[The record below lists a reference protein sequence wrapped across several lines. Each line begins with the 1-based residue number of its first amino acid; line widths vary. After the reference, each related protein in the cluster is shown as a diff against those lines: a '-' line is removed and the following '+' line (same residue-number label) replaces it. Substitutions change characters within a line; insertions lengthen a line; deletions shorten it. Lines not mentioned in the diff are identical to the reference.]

1 VGSRGTVLGIWL
13 DGLDCDVCMLIAFM
27 DGHTI
32 LRRCAGEQAI
42 SVDVVIKTIF
52 E

>member
-1 VGSRGTVLGIWL
+1 MNWV
-13 DGLDCDVCMLIAFM
+13 VCMLTAVL
-27 DGHTI
+27 GERTT

-52 E
+52 K

>member
-1 VGSRGTVLGIWL
+1 MGWIMYMSTAIVVGR
-13 DGLDCDVCMLIAFM
+13 
-27 DGHTI
+27 TI